1 MSVAA
6 GAGVARRSTKN
17 RAQSLLAAAVAT
29 FVVPLAG
36 LAGMPVGA
44 QAQQGDPIIAQA
56 TLHDFDIAA
65 QPLASGLITFARVT
79 GLQVSAETGLIG
91 AMRTPGVHGRL
102 TADQALAALLIG
114 TDLTYRLTGSM
125 VVVEKPGPVP
135 SSGAVQLGTL
145 KVEGQGAMN
154 PLSETALGPVK
165 GYIASRS
172 ATGTKTDTPLIE
184 VPQSISVVTRDQMVA
199 QNVQNVPQAL
209 RYTAGIEAESRG
221 NLVGGADI
229 IYGRGFIMDRY
240 YNGLKLQ
247 GGAGY
252 ITPQIDVYNLE
263 RIEVL
268 RGPASVLYGSASPG
282 GLVNLVN
289 KMPTTEAH
297 YGAFAQ
303 GGNYNSFAAGL
314 DVGGPVDAD
323 NTLFYRVT
331 GVARTADNQVQ
342 FNKSQR
348 LSISPSLTWKPDADT
363 SVTVMFNYQYDPHVG
378 LYNFVPA
385 AGSVL
390 PNPNGTIPRSFYAG
404 DPNYNQYS
412 RDQMSIGYLAER
424 RLNDTF
430 TLRQNGRYIYD
441 DGQLKQV
448 LPASLAA
455 NGQTLNRFNA
465 SVNENTSTLSVDT
478 QLQSTFTTGPLSH
491 RLLTGVDYQW
501 NYFNQWLG
509 LGFNVPSINIFAP
522 VYYVP
527 IGAVTPSTITGQT
540 LTQVGL
546 YAQDQIKFDRLS
558 LLLGVRNDWTTTITD
573 NRIAFTSNT
582 QSDSKASWR
591 AGLVYEFENGVAPY
605 FSYSTS
611 FQPAI
616 GVSRTGTPFQPI
628 TGEQYEAGIKFQP
641 AGHKSFVMG
650 SIYQITQQNV
660 LTTDPLNV
668 LFQTQTGEIRSRGI
682 EFSATIVPTEGLNLV
697 EALSYNDPKITKGAA
712 SEINHMPAFVP
723 NMLVSLWGDYTLQ
736 SGPLKGFQFGGGLR
750 YVGFTYATSAN
761 TLQIPG
767 YSLFDAM
774 IAYDLGG
781 IAPKLQ
787 GVTAAVNATN
797 IFNTQYVS
805 ECSNVTNCLYGQ
817 GTSVLASLRKK
828 F

>member
-1 MSVAA
+1 MPEAA
-6 GAGVARRSTKN
+6 GAGAERRPKKSRAR
-17 RAQSLLAAAVAT
+17 SLLTVAFAVVAVPGFGGPT
-29 FVVPLAG
+29 VV
-36 LAGMPVGA
+36 
-44 QAQQGDPIIAQA
+44 QAQQSEPIIAQA
-56 TLHDFDIAA
+56 ALRDFDIGA
-65 QPLASGLITFARVT
+65 QPLASGLIEFARQS
-79 GLQVSAETGLIG
+79 GLQVSAETGIVGNL
-91 AMRTPGVHGRL
+91 RTSGVRGRM
-102 TADQALAALLIG
+102 TADQALATLLGG
-114 TDLTYRLTGSM
+114 TNLVYRLSGAM
-125 VVVEKPGPVP
+125 VVVERAGTS
-135 SSGAVQLGTL
+135 SSGVVQLGTL
-145 KVEGQGAMN
+145 KVEAQNAAS
-154 PLSETALGPVK
+154 PTETALGPVS
-165 GYIASRS
+165 GYIATRS

-184 VPQSISVVTRDQMVA
+184 IPQSISVVPRDMMVA

-209 RYTAGIEAESRG
+209 RYTTGIEAESRG

-229 IYGRGFIMDRY
+229 IFGRGFIMDRY
-240 YNGLKLQ
+240 LNGLKLQ
-247 GGAGY
+247 GGSGY

-289 KMPTTEAH
+289 KMPTTAPH

-303 GGNYNSFAAGL
+303 AGSLNSFAAGF
-314 DVGGPVDAD
+314 DVGGPVDDA
-323 NTLFYRVT
+323 NTLFYRLT

-348 LSISPSLTWKPDADT
+348 ISISPSLTWKPDADT
-363 SVTVMFNYQYDPHVG
+363 NVTVMFNYQYDPYVG

-390 PNPNGTIPRSFYAG
+390 SNPNGTIPRSFYAG
-404 DPNYNQYS
+404 DPNYNTYS
-412 RDQMSIGYLAER
+412 RNQLSIGYIAER
-424 RLNDTF
+424 RLTDMF
-430 TLRQNGRYIYD
+430 TLRQNVRYMYD
-441 DGQLKQV
+441 DGQLNQV

-455 NGQTLNRFNA
+455 NGRTLNRFNA

-478 QLQSTFTTGPLSH
+478 QLQSTFSTGPLTH

-509 LGFNVPSINIFAP
+509 MGFRMPSIDIFAP
-522 VYYVP
+522 IYYVP
-527 IGAVTPSTITGQT
+527 IGPVTAATITGQT

-558 LLLGVRNDWTTTITD
+558 LLLGVRNDWTTTVTD
-573 NRIAFTSNT
+573 NRMTFTSST

-591 AGLVYEFENGVAPY
+591 AGLVYEFENGIAPY

-616 GVSRTGTPFQPI
+616 GVSRTGTPFKPV
-628 TGEQYEAGIKFQP
+628 TAEQIEAGIKYQP
-641 AGHKSFVMG
+641 PGHKTFFMG
-650 SIYQITQQNV
+650 SVYQITQQNV
-660 LTTDPLNV
+660 LTTDPVNV
-668 LFQTQTGEIRSRGI
+668 LFQTQTGEIRSKGV

-697 EALSYNDPKITKGAA
+697 EAFSYNDPKITQGAA

-723 NMLVSLWGDYTLQ
+723 NVLVSLWGDYTLQ
-736 SGPLKGFQFGGGLR
+736 SGPLKGFQFGGGVR
-750 YVGFTYATSAN
+750 YVGFSYATSAN
-761 TLQIPG
+761 DLLIPG
-767 YSLFDAM
+767 YGLIDAM

-781 IAPKLQ
+781 VAPRLQ

-797 IFNTQYVS
+797 LLDTRYVS
-805 ECSNVTNCLYGQ
+805 ECSSATNCLYGQ
-817 GTSVLASLRKK
+817 GASVLATLRKK